1 MRNESEFTTEAVVH
15 PINVFCESKQ
25 QRILQANVIE
35 DDLKEYS
42 QEEDIEPKFVSADN
56 ELLSLN
62 SSLEFIEVQPRDIEP
77 TR

>member
-1 MRNESEFTTEAVVH
+1 M
-15 PINVFCESKQ
+15 FCESEQ
-25 QRILQANVIE
+25 LRILQANVIK

-42 QEEDIEPKFVSADN
+42 QEEDIEPEFVSADN

-62 SSLEFIEVQPRDIEP
+62 SSLEFIEVQSRDIEP